1 MKQGLLASS
10 FLFCI
15 IFLWAPVNG
24 LLAQQNCALQP
35 PVIHIDFGS
44 NREPNFYLS
53 SRANYREVYDYCPQ
67 DGNYAL
73 VTSTSG
79 CFGGHWLTLT
89 QDHTAKGDE
98 GKMLLVNASY
108 TPGVFFETPLRG
120 LAPNTTYELAVWIVN
135 VCKPH
140 ADCTNNRP
148 NLHFIIVNIA
158 GKELARFATG
168 DILPTGAV
176 TWLRYAAVFK
186 TPAGEG
192 TIFLKFENKEEGGC
206 GNDFAMD
213 DITLRECLIPKPVV
227 KVPPPTKP
235 VVKPLPSLTRQ
246 VVKKTPPDIKPGKK
260 IAQVIPQVITKDTQ
274 KISPRVIK
282 ARPPISLPK
291 AISSRVNPVA
301 RQIEVQSGSILVELY
316 DNGEIDGDTVTIYH
330 NNSLLVSRAGLSA
343 KPVTFQVNIDAAH
356 PHHELVMVA
365 NNLGS
370 IPPNTSLMIVTAQ
383 NKRYEVF
390 ISSTE
395 QQNAKVV
402 INLKE

>member
-10 FLFCI
+10 YLFCI
-15 IFLWAPVNG
+15 IFSWVPVND
-24 LLAQQNCALQP
+24 LFAQQGCVLQP
-35 PVIHIDFGS
+35 PVLHIDFGS
-44 NREPNFYLS
+44 SREPNFNLS
-53 SRANYREVYDYCPQ
+53 SRANYHEVYDYCPQ

-89 QDHTAKGDE
+89 QDHTARGDD

-108 TPGVFFETPLRG
+108 TPGVFFVTPLRG
-120 LAPNTTYELAVWIVN
+120 LSPNTTYELAVWIVN
-135 VCKPH
+135 VCEPH

-148 NLHFIIVNIA
+148 NIRFLIENIA

-168 DILPTGAV
+168 EILPTWDV
-176 TWLRYAAVFK
+176 TWLRYAAFFT
-186 TPAGEG
+186 TPAEAGP
-192 TIFLKFENKEEGGC
+192 IFLKFENKEEGGC

-213 DITLRECLIPKPVV
+213 DITIRKCLIPKPVV
-227 KVPPPTKP
+227 IAPSPAKP
-235 VVKPLPSLTRQ
+235 IVKLVTPLTRS
-246 VVKKTPPDIKPGKK
+246 VVKKTPPDLKPGKK
-260 IAQVIPQVITKDTQ
+260 VAPVVPQVIIKDA
-274 KISPRVIK
+274 KKFSPPVIRAK
-282 ARPPISLPK
+282 PAIPLPK
-291 AISSRVNPVA
+291 AISSRANPVV
-301 RQIEVQSGSILVELY
+301 RQIEVHSGSILVELY

-330 NNSLLVSRAGLSA
+330 NNSLVVSRAGLST
-343 KPVTFQVNIDAAH
+343 KPVTFQLTIDAAH

-395 QQNAKVV
+395 QKNAKVV
-402 INLKE
+402 IDLKE